1 LKSVP
6 RTALHTFKLPH
17 YRSVPNSRY
26 TGAVILQ
33 ENIPLAPLTT
43 FRVGGPARYFAEAED
58 EDDVVMALAFAKTRD
73 LPVFVLG
80 GGSNLLVSDS
90 GFPGIV
96 LKIASRGVQLEPS
109 GDNILLTAAAGEDWD
124 RIVASCVETS
134 LGGVEC
140 LSGIPGLVG
149 GTPVQ
154 NVGAYGQEIADTLV
168 SVRVLDRQTEEVVQL
183 THAQC
188 GFAYRTSIFNTT
200 QRDRYIVL
208 QVTYSLPKN
217 GVPLVK
223 YPDLQRNLKQ
233 STRPPTLA
241 EVRKAVLEIRASKGM
256 LIVED
261 DPDCRSAGSFFKNPI
276 IAETDL
282 LQVHSADG
290 GDAPRY
296 PASNGKVKTSAAWL
310 IEHAGFPKGFALGPA
325 AVSRKHTLAL
335 VNTGGA
341 RATDILALA
350 RAIRRGVQDR
360 FGIRLTPEP
369 EFVGFIE
376 DF

>member
-1 LKSVP
+1 
-6 RTALHTFKLPH
+6 
-17 YRSVPNSRY
+17 
-26 TGAVILQ
+26 
-33 ENIPLAPLTT
+33 
-43 FRVGGPARYFAEAED
+43 
-58 EDDVVMALAFAKTRD
+58 MALAFAKTRD

-80 GGSNLLVSDS
+80 GGSNLLVSDF
-90 GFPGIV
+90 GFAGMV
-96 LKIASRGVQLEPS
+96 LRVAAKGVQLEPA

-124 RIVASCVETS
+124 RIVASCVETN

-140 LSGIPGLVG
+140 LSGIPGSVG

-154 NVGAYGQEIADTLV
+154 NVGAYGQEIAETLV
-168 SVRVLDRQTEEVVQL
+168 SVRALDRETEEIVEL

-217 GVPLVK
+217 GIPLVK
-223 YPDLQRNLKQ
+223 YPDLQRSLKQ

-241 EVRKAVLEIRASKGM
+241 EVRSAVLEIRASKGM
-256 LIVED
+256 LIVEG

-276 IAETDL
+276 ITNAEYARI
-282 LQVHSADG
+282 QSAGG
-290 GDAPRY
+290 GDTPSY
-296 PASNGKVKTSAAWL
+296 PAANGNVKISAAWL
-310 IEHAGFPKGFALGPA
+310 VEHAGFVKGFALGPA
-325 AVSRKHTLAL
+325 SVSRKHTLAL

-341 RATDILALA
+341 RAADIVALA
-350 RAIRRGVQDR
+350 REIRRGVYDR

-369 EFVGFIE
+369 VFVGFIE